1 MLSCKEVAHLASQA
15 LEAPL
20 TWRQRWGMRLHLL
33 FCRLCRCYIGH
44 LRFLERAFE
53 RARGGDPERFS
64 VRKRLPDE
72 ARKRI
77 RRTLQDKKPS

>member
-1 MLSCKEVAHLASQA
+1 MLSCKDVAHLASQA
-15 LEAPL
+15 MEAPL

-33 FCRLCRCYIGH
+33 FCGLCRHYVGQ

-53 RARGGDPERFS
+53 RVRNCDQERLS
-64 VRKRLPDE
+64 SGERLPEE

-77 RRTLQDKKPS
+77 RRTLRDEKPS